1 MHPLQVLIPSNYFPV
16 SSAFSPHLIFPAH
29 SPPSFLF
36 LWPLSLTCL
45 LPLPIFQHFPLLSIL
60 TFSSL
65 LVPLHF
71 HSAPC
76 RHELFLL
83 CSTDHYDKGLYDY
96 HWVLLDIHWWFSLTA
111 LVLALSFSQQ
121 DKADFDAMLPLLC
134 KSFFFTFWYSLFSKR
149 SSMMSTKDHGISLW
163 IYLTV
168 HSGHHRYRIM
178 VMEVTGGKMAD
189 GRGLRALWLLSWEE
203 AHPVTSFTYVSVF

>member
-16 SSAFSPHLIFPAH
+16 SSAFSPTSFFLLI
-29 SPPSFLF
+29 PPSFLF
-36 LWPLSLTCL
+36 PWPLPL
-45 LPLPIFQHFPLLSIL
+45 LASPPLPILQHFPLLSIL

-65 LVPLHF
+65 LDPLHF

-76 RHELFLL
+76 RHELFML

-121 DKADFDAMLPLLC
+121 DKADFDAILPLLC
-134 KSFFFTFWYSLFSKR
+134 KSFFSRFGTPFSVR
-149 SSMMSTKDHGISLW
+149 GPLWCPLSTMGYLYGYISQGI
-163 IYLTV
+163 V
-168 HSGHHRYRIM
+168 
-178 VMEVTGGKMAD
+178 VTIDTG
-189 GRGLRALWLLSWEE
+189 
-203 AHPVTSFTYVSVF
+203 